1 MTLDLFEPT
10 ALTQKQRVNSA
21 LGDELPPHS
30 PGVYT
35 MYDRHDQVLYVGKAK
50 DLQQRIT
57 SYRYSKSKKTQRMI
71 AHLERISYEVC
82 NTETDAILLEN
93 LLIRSLRP
101 PFNHANKKPETYYYI
116 STKRRKEIQEFRLSM
131 RVLEDYENVYG
142 CFKGHLKTRKGLGA
156 LLKLLYIFDHPVN
169 SAHYLP
175 SQLLNR
181 ITPQKFILP
190 LDPSTHILVDQFLT
204 GSSGLLADELEARIM
219 DITFKDRFTEN
230 YFDNELEQLRM
241 FFTLGPN
248 RNFRLKKELELD
260 SVLIDQDEI
269 DDLMAVMKSKPIPSQ

>member
-10 ALTQKQRVNSA
+10 AITQKERVNKA
-21 LGDELPPHS
+21 MGEGLPPHE

-35 MYDRHDQVLYVGKAK
+35 MYDKHDQVLYVGKGK

-57 SYRYSKSKKTQRMI
+57 SYRYSKSKKVQRMI

-116 STKRRKEIQEFRLSM
+116 STARRGNKKEFRLSM
-131 RVLEDYENVYG
+131 RVLDDYPEVYG

-156 LLKLLYIFDHPVN
+156 LLKLLFVQETSIT

-181 ITPQKFILP
+181 ITPQRFQLR
-190 LDPSTHILVDQFLT
+190 LDEESGFLVDQFLK
-204 GSSGLLADELEARIM
+204 GSSSLLADQLEEHIM
-219 DITFKDRFTEN
+219 SLDFKDRFTST
-230 YFDNELEQLRM
+230 YFDNELELLRM
-241 FFTLGPN
+241 FFTLGPQ
-248 RNFRLKKELELD
+248 RNFRMKNELGLRSEL
-260 SVLIDQDEI
+260 INQDEI
-269 DDLMAVMKSKPIPSQ
+269 DDLLALMKEG

>member
-1 MTLDLFEPT
+1 VTLDLFEPT
-10 ALTQKQRVNSA
+10 AITQKERVNKA
-21 LGDELPPHS
+21 MGEELPPHE

-35 MYDRHDQVLYVGKAK
+35 LYDKHDQVLYVGKGK

-57 SYRYSKSKKTQRMI
+57 SYRYSKSKKVQRMI

-116 STKRRKEIQEFRLSM
+116 STARRGNKKEFRLSM
-131 RVLEDYENVYG
+131 RVPDDYPEVYG

-156 LLKLLYIFDHPVN
+156 LLKLLFVQETSIT

-181 ITPQKFILP
+181 ITPQKFQLR
-190 LDPSTHILVDQFLT
+190 LDEESGFLVDQFLK
-204 GSSGLLADELEARIM
+204 GSSSLLADHFEEHIM
-219 DITFKDRFTEN
+219 NLTFKDRFTST
-230 YFDNELEQLRM
+230 YFDNELELLRM
-241 FFTLGPN
+241 FFTLGPQ
-248 RNFRLKKELELD
+248 RNYRMKNELGLRSEL
-260 SVLIDQDEI
+260 INQDEI
-269 DDLMAVMKSKPIPSQ
+269 DDLLTLMKEG

>member
-1 MTLDLFEPT
+1 VTLDLFEP
-10 ALTQKQRVNSA
+10 AAITQKERVNNA
-21 LGDELPPHS
+21 LGEELPPHD

-35 MYDRHDQVLYVGKAK
+35 MYDKRDQVMYVGKSK

-57 SYRYSKSKKTQRMI
+57 SYRYTKSKKVQRMI

-82 NTETDAILLEN
+82 NSETDAILLEN

-116 STKRRKEIQEFRLSM
+116 STARRANRKEFRLSM
-131 RVLEDYENVYG
+131 RVLDDYPDVYG

-156 LLKLLYIFDHPVN
+156 LLKLLFVQETNIT

-181 ITPQKFILP
+181 ITPQKFHIR
-190 LDPSTHILVDQFLT
+190 LDEQTAVLVDQFLK
-204 GSSGLLADELEARIM
+204 GASSLLADQFEEHIM
-219 DITFKDRFTEN
+219 SLNFRDRFTST
-230 YFDNELEQLRM
+230 YFDNELEMLRM
-241 FFTLGPN
+241 FFTLGPQ
-248 RNFRLKKELELD
+248 RNFRMKNELGLRSEL
-260 SVLIDQDEI
+260 INQDDI
-269 DDLMAVMKSKPIPSQ
+269 DDLLALMKG

>member
-10 ALTQKQRVNSA
+10 AVTQKERVNNA
-21 LGDELPPHS
+21 MGEELPPHE

-35 MYDRHDQVLYVGKAK
+35 MYDRHDQVMYVGKAK

-71 AHLERISYEVC
+71 AHLERVSYEVC
-82 NTETDAILLEN
+82 NSETDAILLEN

-116 STKRRKEIQEFRLSM
+116 STARRGYHREFRISM
-131 RVLEDYENVYG
+131 RVLDDYPNVYG

-156 LLKLLYIFDHPVN
+156 MLKLLYVLNRPIQ
-169 SAHYLP
+169 SATYLP

-181 ITPQKFILP
+181 ITPQKFQIR
-190 LDPSTHILVDQFLT
+190 LDTQTGVLVDQFLK
-204 GSSGLLADELEARIM
+204 GSSGLLTDQLEEHVMNIG
-219 DITFKDRFTEN
+219 FNDRFTEN

-241 FFTLGPN
+241 FYTLGPN
-248 RNFRLKKELELD
+248 RNYRIKKELDLD
-260 SVLIDQDEI
+260 TVLIDQDKI
-269 DDLMAVMKSKPIPSQ
+269 DDLMALMN

>member
-1 MTLDLFEPT
+1 MTLDLFEPS
-10 ALTQKQRVNSA
+10 AVTQKERVNIA
-21 LGDELPPHS
+21 MGEQLPPHD

-35 MYDRHDQVLYVGKAK
+35 MYDRHDQVMYVGKAK

-57 SYRYSKSKKTQRMI
+57 SYRYSKSKKIQRMI

-82 NTETDAILLEN
+82 NSETDAILLEN

-116 STKRRKEIQEFRLSM
+116 STARRGNKREFRLSM
-131 RVLEDYENVYG
+131 RVLDDYPNVYG

-156 LLKLLYIFDHPVN
+156 MLKLLYLYNRSIR
-169 SAHYLP
+169 SATYLP

-181 ITPQKFILP
+181 ITPQKFELT
-190 LDPSTHILVDQFLT
+190 LDTQTGVLVDQFLK
-204 GSSGLLADELEARIM
+204 GSSSLLADELEEHVLSL
-219 DITFKDRFTEN
+219 TYKDRFTEN

-241 FFTLGPN
+241 FYTLGPE
-248 RNFRLKKELELD
+248 RNFRLKKELGLET
-260 SVLIDQDEI
+260 VLINQDEI
-269 DDLMAVMKSKPIPSQ
+269 DDLLALMKS

>member
-10 ALTQKQRVNSA
+10 AVTQKERVNNA
-21 LGDELPPHS
+21 IGEELPPHE

-35 MYDRHDQVLYVGKAK
+35 MYDRHDQVLYVGKGK

-57 SYRYSKSKKTQRMI
+57 SYRYSKSKKVQRMI

-82 NTETDAILLEN
+82 NNETDAILLEN

-116 STKRRKEIQEFRLSM
+116 STARRGNKKEFSLSM
-131 RVLEDYENVYG
+131 RVLDDFPSVYG
-142 CFKGHLKTRKGLGA
+142 CFKGHLKTRRGLGA
-156 LLKLLYIFDHPVN
+156 LLKLLFVQETSIT

-181 ITPQKFILP
+181 ITPQKFQIRI
-190 LDPSTHILVDQFLT
+190 DEQTGVLVDQFLK
-204 GSSGLLADELEARIM
+204 GASSLLADQFEEHIM
-219 DITFKDRFTEN
+219 SLSFRDRFTEN
-230 YFDNELEQLRM
+230 YFDNELEILRI
-241 FFTLGPN
+241 FFTLGPQ
-248 RNFRLKKELELD
+248 RNYRMKNELGLRSEL
-260 SVLIDQDEI
+260 INQDDI
-269 DDLMAVMKSKPIPSQ
+269 DDLLALMKEG

>member
-1 MTLDLFEPT
+1 VTLDLFEPA
-10 ALTQKQRVNSA
+10 ALTQKQRVNNA
-21 LGDELPPHS
+21 MGEELPPHN

-50 DLQQRIT
+50 DLQQRVT
-57 SYRYSKSKKTQRMI
+57 SYRYSKSKKIQRMI
-71 AHLERISYEVC
+71 AHLERISCEVC
-82 NTETDAILLEN
+82 NSETDAILLEN

-116 STKRRKEIQEFRLSM
+116 STARRGNKREFRLSM
-131 RVLEDYENVYG
+131 RVLDDYPNVYG

-156 LLKLLYIFDHPVN
+156 MLKLLYLFETPIQ

-181 ITPQKFILP
+181 ITPQKFQLNLNTQIGVL
-190 LDPSTHILVDQFLT
+190 TDQFLK
-204 GSSGLLADELEARIM
+204 GSSGLLADELEERVM
-219 DITFKDRFTEN
+219 STKFKDRFTEN

-241 FFTLGPN
+241 FYTLGPN
-248 RNFRLKKELELD
+248 RNFRMKKELGLE
-260 SVLIDQDEI
+260 SVLINQDEI
-269 DDLMAVMKSKPIPSQ
+269 DDLLALMKQR

>member
-10 ALTQKQRVNSA
+10 AITQKERVNKA
-21 LGDELPPHS
+21 MGEELPPHE

-35 MYDRHDQVLYVGKAK
+35 LYDKHDQVLYVGKGK

-57 SYRYSKSKKTQRMI
+57 SYRYSKSKKVQRMI

-82 NTETDAILLEN
+82 NTETDASLLEN

-116 STKRRKEIQEFRLSM
+116 STARRGNKKEFRLSM
-131 RVLEDYENVYG
+131 RVPDDYPEVYG

-156 LLKLLYIFDHPVN
+156 LLKLLFVQETSIT

-181 ITPQKFILP
+181 ITPQKFQLR
-190 LDPSTHILVDQFLT
+190 LDEESGFLVDQFLK
-204 GSSGLLADELEARIM
+204 GSSSLLADHFEEHIM
-219 DITFKDRFTEN
+219 NLTFKDRFTST
-230 YFDNELEQLRM
+230 YFDNELELLRM
-241 FFTLGPN
+241 FFTLGPQ
-248 RNFRLKKELELD
+248 RNYRMKNELGLRSEL
-260 SVLIDQDEI
+260 INQDEI
-269 DDLMAVMKSKPIPSQ
+269 DDLLTLMKEG

>member
-1 MTLDLFEPT
+1 MTLDLFEPA

-21 LGDELPPHS
+21 LGEDLPPHH

-57 SYRYSKSKKTQRMI
+57 SYRYSKSKKTQRMV

-116 STKRRKEIQEFRLSM
+116 STARRGNKREFRLSM
-131 RVLEDYENVYG
+131 RVPADYPNVYG

-156 LLKLLYIFDHPVN
+156 LLKLLYVFNRPIR
-169 SAHYLP
+169 SAAYLP

-181 ITPQKFILP
+181 ITPQKFQLE
-190 LDPSTHILVDQFLT
+190 LNSQTGVLVDQFLK
-204 GSSGLLADELEARIM
+204 GSSSLLADELESSVM
-219 DITFKDRFTEN
+219 GITFKDRFTEN

-241 FFTLGPN
+241 FYTLGPN
-248 RNFRLKKELELD
+248 RNFRMKEELGLE
-260 SVLIDQDEI
+260 SVLINQDEI
-269 DDLMAVMKSKPIPSQ
+269 DDLLAIMKKS

>member
-10 ALTQKQRVNSA
+10 AVTQKERVNNA
-21 LGDELPPHS
+21 LGEELPPHD

-35 MYDRHDQVLYVGKAK
+35 MYDRHDQVMYVGKAK
-50 DLQQRIT
+50 DLQQRVT
-57 SYRYSKSKKTQRMI
+57 SYRYSKSRKIQRMI

-82 NTETDAILLEN
+82 NSETDAILLEN

-116 STKRRKEIQEFRLSM
+116 STARRGNHREFRLSM
-131 RVLEDYENVYG
+131 RVLDDYPNVYG

-156 LLKLLYIFDHPVN
+156 LLKLLYLFNRPIK
-169 SAHYLP
+169 SATYLP

-181 ITPQKFILP
+181 ITPQKFHLQ
-190 LDPSTHILVDQFLT
+190 LDTQTGVLVDQFLK
-204 GSSGLLADELEARIM
+204 GSSSLLADELEECIM
-219 DITFKDRFTEN
+219 GISFKDRFTEN
-230 YFDNELEQLRM
+230 YFDNELELLRM
-241 FFTLGPN
+241 FYTLGPE
-248 RNFRLKKELELD
+248 RNFRMKKELGLE

-269 DDLMAVMKSKPIPSQ
+269 DDLLALMKK

>member
-10 ALTQKQRVNSA
+10 AITQKERVNKA
-21 LGDELPPHS
+21 MGEELPPHE

-35 MYDRHDQVLYVGKAK
+35 MYDRHDQVLYVGKGK

-57 SYRYSKSKKTQRMI
+57 SYRYSKSKKVQRMI

-116 STKRRKEIQEFRLSM
+116 STARRGNKKEFRLSM
-131 RVLEDYENVYG
+131 RVLDDYPDVYG

-156 LLKLLYIFDHPVN
+156 LLKLLFVQETSIT

-175 SQLLNR
+175 SQLLSR
-181 ITPQKFILP
+181 ITPQKFQLR
-190 LDPSTHILVDQFLT
+190 LDEESGFLVDQFLK
-204 GSSGLLADELEARIM
+204 GSSSLLADHFEEHIM
-219 DITFKDRFTEN
+219 SLTFKDRFTEN
-230 YFDNELEQLRM
+230 YFDNELELLRM
-241 FFTLGPN
+241 FFTLGPQ
-248 RNFRLKKELELD
+248 RNFRMKHELGLQSEL
-260 SVLIDQDEI
+260 INQDEI
-269 DDLMAVMKSKPIPSQ
+269 DDLLTLMKEGGG

>member
-10 ALTQKQRVNSA
+10 AITQKERVNKA
-21 LGDELPPHS
+21 MGEELPPHE

-35 MYDRHDQVLYVGKAK
+35 MYDKHDQVLYVGKGK

-57 SYRYSKSKKTQRMI
+57 SYRYSKSKKVQRMI

-116 STKRRKEIQEFRLSM
+116 STARRGNKKEFRLSM
-131 RVLEDYENVYG
+131 RVLDDYPEVYG

-156 LLKLLYIFDHPVN
+156 LLKLLFVQETSIT

-181 ITPQKFILP
+181 ITPQKFQLR
-190 LDPSTHILVDQFLT
+190 LDEESGFLVDQFLK
-204 GSSGLLADELEARIM
+204 GSSSLLADHFEEHIM
-219 DITFKDRFTEN
+219 NLTFKDRFTST
-230 YFDNELEQLRM
+230 YFDNELELLRM
-241 FFTLGPN
+241 FFTLGPQ
-248 RNFRLKKELELD
+248 RNYRMKNELGLRSEL
-260 SVLIDQDEI
+260 INQDEI
-269 DDLMAVMKSKPIPSQ
+269 DDLLTLMKED

>member
-10 ALTQKQRVNSA
+10 AITQKERVNNA
-21 LGDELPPHS
+21 MGEELPPHE

-35 MYDRHDQVLYVGKAK
+35 MYDKHDQVMYVGKGK

-57 SYRYSKSKKTQRMI
+57 SYRYSKSKKVQRMI
-71 AHLERISYEVC
+71 AHLARISYEVC

-116 STKRRKEIQEFRLSM
+116 STSRRGNKKEFRLSM
-131 RVLEDYENVYG
+131 RVLDDYPEVYG

-156 LLKLLYIFDHPVN
+156 LLKLLFVQETGIT

-181 ITPQKFILP
+181 ITPQKFQLR
-190 LDPSTHILVDQFLT
+190 LDEESGFLVDQFLK
-204 GSSGLLADELEARIM
+204 GSSSLLADQFEEQIM
-219 DITFKDRFTEN
+219 SLKFKDRFTEN
-230 YFDNELEQLRM
+230 YFDNELEMLRM
-241 FFTLGPN
+241 FFTLGPQ
-248 RNFRLKKELELD
+248 RNFRMKNELGLQ
-260 SVLIDQDEI
+260 SALINQDEI
-269 DDLMAVMKSKPIPSQ
+269 DDLLTLMKEG

>member
-1 MTLDLFEPT
+1 MTLDLFEPAT
-10 ALTQKQRVNSA
+10 LTQKQRVNNA
-21 LGDELPPHS
+21 MGEELPPHE

-35 MYDRHDQVLYVGKAK
+35 MYDKHDQVLYVGKGK

-57 SYRYSKSKKTQRMI
+57 SYRYSSSKKVQRMI

-101 PFNHANKKPETYYYI
+101 PFNRANKRPETYYYI
-116 STKRRKEIQEFRLSM
+116 STARRGNKKEFRLSM
-131 RVLEDYENVYG
+131 RILDDYPDVYG

-156 LLKLLYIFDHPVN
+156 LLKLLFVQETNIS

-181 ITPQKFILP
+181 ITPQKFQLS
-190 LDPSTHILVDQFLT
+190 LDDPSALLVDSFLK
-204 GSSGLLADELEARIM
+204 GSSNLLADQLEEHIM
-219 DITFKDRFTEN
+219 CLSFKDRFTEN
-230 YFDNELEQLRM
+230 YFDNELEVLRM
-241 FFTLGPN
+241 FFTLGPQ
-248 RNFRLKKELELD
+248 RNYRMKNELGLQSE
-260 SVLIDQDEI
+260 LIDQDDI
-269 DDLMAVMKSKPIPSQ
+269 DDLLAIMKG

>member
-10 ALTQKQRVNSA
+10 AVTQKERVNNA
-21 LGDELPPHS
+21 MGEELPPHE

-35 MYDRHDQVLYVGKAK
+35 MYDRHDQVMYVGKAR

-57 SYRYSKSKKTQRMI
+57 SYRYSKSRKIQRMI
-71 AHLERISYEVC
+71 AHLERVSYEVC
-82 NTETDAILLEN
+82 NSETDAILLEN

-116 STKRRKEIQEFRLSM
+116 STARRGNSREFRLSM
-131 RVLEDYENVYG
+131 RVMDDYPNVYG

-156 LLKLLYIFDHPVN
+156 MLKLLYVMNRPIQ
-169 SAHYLP
+169 SATYLP

-181 ITPQKFILP
+181 ITPQKFHIN
-190 LDPSTHILVDQFLT
+190 LDTQTGVLVDQFLK
-204 GSSGLLADELEARIM
+204 GSSGLLADELEEHVMGIR
-219 DITFKDRFTEN
+219 FKDRFTEN

-241 FFTLGPN
+241 FYTLGPN
-248 RNFRLKKELELD
+248 RNYRIKKELGLD

-269 DDLMAVMKSKPIPSQ
+269 DDLLALMG

>member
-10 ALTQKQRVNSA
+10 AITQKERVNNA
-21 LGDELPPHS
+21 MGEELPPHE

-35 MYDRHDQVLYVGKAK
+35 MYDKHDQVLYVGKGK

-57 SYRYSKSKKTQRMI
+57 SYRYSKSKKIQRMI

-116 STKRRKEIQEFRLSM
+116 STARRGNKKEFRLSM
-131 RVLEDYENVYG
+131 RVLDDYPDVYG

-156 LLKLLYIFDHPVN
+156 LLKLLFVQETSIT

-181 ITPQKFILP
+181 ITPQKFQLQ
-190 LDPSTHILVDQFLT
+190 LDEGSGFLVDQFLK
-204 GSSGLLADELEARIM
+204 GSSSLLADQFEEHIM
-219 DITFKDRFTEN
+219 SLNFKDRFTEN
-230 YFDNELEQLRM
+230 YFDNELEVLRM
-241 FFTLGPN
+241 FFTLGPQ
-248 RNFRLKKELELD
+248 RNYRMKNELGLRSEL
-260 SVLIDQDEI
+260 INQDDI
-269 DDLMAVMKSKPIPSQ
+269 DDLLALMKEG

>member
-1 MTLDLFEPT
+1 MTLDLFEPA
-10 ALTQKQRVNSA
+10 ALTQKERVNTA
-21 LGDELPPHS
+21 IGEQLPPHN

-50 DLQQRIT
+50 DLQQRVT
-57 SYRYSKSKKTQRMI
+57 SYRYSKSKKIQRMI

-82 NTETDAILLEN
+82 NSETDAILLEN

-116 STKRRKEIQEFRLSM
+116 STARRGNQREFRLSM
-131 RVLEDYENVYG
+131 RVLDDYQNVYG

-156 LLKLLYIFDHPVN
+156 LLKLLYLFNRPIK
-169 SAHYLP
+169 SATYLP

-181 ITPQKFILP
+181 ITPQKFHLS
-190 LDPSTHILVDQFLT
+190 LDSQTGVLVDQFLK
-204 GSSGLLADELEARIM
+204 GSSSLLADELEECVLRIS
-219 DITFKDRFTEN
+219 FKDRFTEN

-241 FFTLGPN
+241 FYTLGPE
-248 RNFRLKKELELD
+248 RNFRMKKELELD

-269 DDLMAVMKSKPIPSQ
+269 DDLLALMKK

>member
-10 ALTQKQRVNSA
+10 AITQKERVNRA
-21 LGDELPPHS
+21 MGEELPPHE

-35 MYDRHDQVLYVGKAK
+35 MYDRHDQVLYVGKGK

-57 SYRYSKSKKTQRMI
+57 SYRYSKSKKIQRMI

-82 NTETDAILLEN
+82 NSETDAILLEN

-116 STKRRKEIQEFRLSM
+116 STARRGNKKEFRLSM
-131 RVLEDYENVYG
+131 RVLDDYPDVYG

-156 LLKLLYIFDHPVN
+156 LLKLLFVQETSIT

-181 ITPQKFILP
+181 ITPQKCQLQ
-190 LDPSTHILVDQFLT
+190 LNDQTGLLVDQFLK
-204 GSSGLLADELEARIM
+204 GSSGLLADQLEEHVMSIM
-219 DITFKDRFTEN
+219 FKDRFTEN
-230 YFDNELEQLRM
+230 YFDNELEMLRM
-241 FFTLGPN
+241 FFTLGPQ
-248 RNFRLKKELELD
+248 RNYRMKNELGLQSEL
-260 SVLIDQDEI
+260 INQDDI
-269 DDLMAVMKSKPIPSQ
+269 DDLLALMKG

>member
-1 MTLDLFEPT
+1 MTLDLFEPA
-10 ALTQKQRVNSA
+10 ALTQKQRVNNA
-21 LGDELPPHS
+21 MGEELPPHN

-50 DLQQRIT
+50 DLQQRVT
-57 SYRYSKSKKTQRMI
+57 SYRYSKSKKIQRMI
-71 AHLERISYEVC
+71 AHLERISCEVC
-82 NTETDAILLEN
+82 NSETDAILLEN

-116 STKRRKEIQEFRLSM
+116 STARRGNKREFRLSM
-131 RVLEDYENVYG
+131 RVLDDYPNVYG

-156 LLKLLYIFDHPVN
+156 MLKLLYLFETPIQ

-181 ITPQKFILP
+181 ITPQKFQLNLNTQIGVL
-190 LDPSTHILVDQFLT
+190 TDQFLK
-204 GSSGLLADELEARIM
+204 GSSGLLADELEERVM
-219 DITFKDRFTEN
+219 STKFKDRFTEN

-241 FFTLGPN
+241 FYTLGPN
-248 RNFRLKKELELD
+248 RNFRMKKELGLE
-260 SVLIDQDEI
+260 SVLINQDEI
-269 DDLMAVMKSKPIPSQ
+269 DDLLALMKQR

>member
-1 MTLDLFEPT
+1 MTLDLFEPA
-10 ALTQKQRVNSA
+10 ALTQKQRVNNA
-21 LGDELPPHS
+21 IGEELPPHN

-50 DLQQRIT
+50 DLQQRVT
-57 SYRYSKSKKTQRMI
+57 SYRYSKSKKIQRMI
-71 AHLERISYEVC
+71 AHLERISCEVC
-82 NTETDAILLEN
+82 NSETDAILLEN

-116 STKRRKEIQEFRLSM
+116 STSRRGNKREFRLSM
-131 RVLEDYENVYG
+131 RVLDDYPNVYG

-156 LLKLLYIFDHPVN
+156 MLKLLYTFRHPIR

-181 ITPQKFILP
+181 ITPQKFQLTLNSQIGV
-190 LDPSTHILVDQFLT
+190 LVDQFLK
-204 GSSGLLADELEARIM
+204 GSSGLLAGELEAHVMGIN
-219 DITFKDRFTEN
+219 FKDRFTEN

-241 FFTLGPN
+241 FYTLGPN
-248 RNFRLKKELELD
+248 RNFRMKKELGLD
-260 SVLIDQDEI
+260 SVLINQDKI
-269 DDLMAVMKSKPIPSQ
+269 DDLLALMKQR

>member
-10 ALTQKQRVNSA
+10 AITQKERVNKA
-21 LGDELPPHS
+21 MGGELPPHE

-35 MYDRHDQVLYVGKAK
+35 MYDKHDQVLYVGKGK

-57 SYRYSKSKKTQRMI
+57 SYRYSKSKKVQRMI

-116 STKRRKEIQEFRLSM
+116 STARRGNKKEFRLSM
-131 RVLEDYENVYG
+131 RVLDDYPEVYG

-156 LLKLLYIFDHPVN
+156 LLKLLFVQETSIT

-181 ITPQKFILP
+181 ITPQKFQLR
-190 LDPSTHILVDQFLT
+190 LDEKSGFLVDQFLK
-204 GSSGLLADELEARIM
+204 GSSSLLADQLEEHILSLN
-219 DITFKDRFTEN
+219 FKDRFTEN
-230 YFDNELEQLRM
+230 YFDNELELLRM
-241 FFTLGPN
+241 FFTLGPQ
-248 RNFRLKKELELD
+248 RNYRMKNELGLR
-260 SVLIDQDEI
+260 SALINQDEI
-269 DDLMAVMKSKPIPSQ
+269 DDLLALMNEG